1 MAGKLVKQDGKFV
14 MGGKPGPGRPK
25 GSKNAITL
33 QKLLL
38 EEAVRGD
45 LRDDMAKVIHLIVMQ
60 AMEGDKASQKLVWDA
75 NMSKQAI
82 SEEKNAGAKQQIT
95 VKTMN
100 VTQEQVIEGEFI
112 DETESSDSPTKETI
126 Q

>member
-1 MAGKLVKQDGKFV
+1 
-14 MGGKPGPGRPK
+14 
-25 GSKNAITL
+25 
-33 QKLLL
+33 
-38 EEAVRGD
+38 
-45 LRDDMAKVIHLIVMQ
+45 MAKVIHLIVMQ